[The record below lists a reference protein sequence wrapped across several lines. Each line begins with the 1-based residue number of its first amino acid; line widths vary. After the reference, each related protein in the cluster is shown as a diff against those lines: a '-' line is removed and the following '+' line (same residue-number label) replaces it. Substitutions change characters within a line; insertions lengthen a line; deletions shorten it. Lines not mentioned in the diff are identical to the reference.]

1 MERRC
6 STDVAFR
13 WLAANSAP
21 DYSSISRFR
30 RRYLGALEDLFTQ
43 VLVHRQRAGLVGLGR
58 VALDG
63 TKVRA
68 TASRHRAM
76 SYDRMGRRV
85 EELRGEV
92 RAMLAAAEAADLAQ
106 DEEFGED
113 QRGDELPP
121 N

>member
-1 MERRC
+1 
-6 STDVAFR
+6 
-13 WLAANSAP
+13 
-21 DYSSISRFR
+21 
-30 RRYLGALEDLFTQ
+30 
-43 VLVHRQRAGLVGLGR
+43 
-58 VALDG
+58 
-63 TKVRA
+63 
-68 TASRHRAM
+68 M